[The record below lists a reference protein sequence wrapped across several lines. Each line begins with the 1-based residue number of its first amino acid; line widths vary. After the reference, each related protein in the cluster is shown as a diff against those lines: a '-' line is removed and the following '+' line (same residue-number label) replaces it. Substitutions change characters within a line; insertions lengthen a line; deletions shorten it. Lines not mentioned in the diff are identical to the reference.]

1 MKDNIE
7 SKHIGNRKFIIEL
20 RFEHKVTISD
30 KKGSIIENIRN
41 LNIFNPL
48 HWEIGVANATIWD
61 DDSKKDARNTVFIEL
76 NRLSFISTKID
87 SVESYYNNFIKIY
100 DCIVKEV
107 GEFNIQRIGCRVQ
120 GTYKTKSSDFNS
132 IFDKMKNGFPGQ
144 FYLQDFP
151 STDLSFQLN
160 YKNGMYVIG
169 PSKEN
174 KDAFIETNFPESY
187 RICHNGIAIDTD
199 NYLTNEK
206 TSINEKKLIKD
217 TYVLSLSVE
226 KKLFDNLSDL

>member
-41 LNIFNPL
+41 LNIFKPL

-61 DDSKKDARNTVFIEL
+61 GDSKEDARNTVFIEL

-100 DCIVKEV
+100 DCLVKEV
-107 GEFNIQRIGCRVQ
+107 GEFNIHRIGCRVQ

-151 STDLSFQLN
+151 STDMSFQLN

-169 PSKEN
+169 PSNEN
-174 KDAFIETNFPESY
+174 KDAFIESNFPKSY

-206 TSINEKKLIKD
+206 TSINDKKLIKD